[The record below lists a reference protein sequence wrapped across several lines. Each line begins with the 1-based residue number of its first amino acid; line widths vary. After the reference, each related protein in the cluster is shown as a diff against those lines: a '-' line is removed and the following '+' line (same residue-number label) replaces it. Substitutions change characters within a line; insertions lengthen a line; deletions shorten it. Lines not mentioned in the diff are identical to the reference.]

1 MRAAEVLLLAFDHAW
16 EHTWESLQSAL
27 QGVGV
32 QEAEWQAPAY
42 AEAEREAGWPLP
54 GSIAWQVAHVAHC
67 KRYYTEVILQRARPG
82 EPATPPRP
90 PHQGFEVELVGL
102 RAAHAVQRAAIAA
115 LGDTDLATRVGSA
128 MSLVEFV
135 TMCTR
140 HDVWHA
146 AQIAVARRLYRAR
159 A

>member
-1 MRAAEVLLLAFDHAW
+1 MRPVDVLLLAFDHAW
-16 EHTWESLQSAL
+16 EHKWESLQSAL
-27 QGVGV
+27 KGVEV

-42 AEAEREAGWPLP
+42 AQAEREEGWPLP

-67 KRYYTEVILQRARPG
+67 KRYYTEVITQRARPG

-90 PHQGFEVELVGL
+90 AHQGFEQEVQGL
-102 RAAHAVQRAAIAA
+102 RAAHAAQRAAIEG
-115 LGDTDLATRVGSA
+115 LGDTDLETRVGNA